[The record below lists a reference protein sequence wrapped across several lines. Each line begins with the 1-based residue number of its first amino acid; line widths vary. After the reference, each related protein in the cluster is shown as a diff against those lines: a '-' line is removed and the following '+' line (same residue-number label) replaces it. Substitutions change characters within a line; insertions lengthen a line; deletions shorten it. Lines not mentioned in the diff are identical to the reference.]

1 MNTLCIYYDLND
13 PQHQYNTLINYLEQ
27 FKGYAQAGSR
37 VWFVNSDKDCK
48 TVRDDINELGMP
60 EGDRII
66 VFKVGN
72 DWQSHGLKPETANWI
87 KINWLP

>member
-48 TVRDDINELGMP
+48 RFVMILMNLECP
-60 EGDRII
+60 KEI
-66 VFKVGN
+66 
-72 DWQSHGLKPETANWI
+72 E
-87 KINWLP
+87 